1 MNSKTVNIAH
11 ITDMHLLSC
20 KNTLFREKNPNQT
33 FNQVIEHIG
42 NSDWK
47 PDALIATGDISNDG
61 AKITYDR
68 AYKKIKELRLPALCI
83 PGNHD
88 DSKNL
93 IKHLPSE
100 FTDRLLIIKN
110 WVLIGLDSSV
120 KSSPEGLLSSG
131 ELEKMQHRLQENASK
146 NVIICLHHQPVKI
159 GSDWIDKIGLKNKKD
174 FFRII
179 KEYNHIK
186 GIFFGHIHQD
196 YYINQNNIRIYGTP
210 STCRQFMPKEKNFK
224 MDMRPPAYRRIEL
237 FEDGTIKTEVVWL
250 DDK

>member
-1 MNSKTVNIAH
+1 MNSKTANIVH

-20 KNTLFREKNPNQT
+20 KKTLFREKNPNQA
-33 FNQVIEHIG
+33 FNQVIEHID
-42 NSDWK
+42 NSDWM

-61 AKITYDR
+61 TKITYDR
-68 AYKKIKELRLPALCI
+68 AYKKIKELRLPALCV

-88 DSKNL
+88 DSKKL

-100 FTDRLLIIKN
+100 FSDRLLIIKN
-110 WVLIGLDSSV
+110 WILIGLDSAV

-131 ELEKMQHRLQENASK
+131 ELKKMQRLLQENTSK

-179 KEYNHIK
+179 KGYDHIK
-186 GIFFGHIHQD
+186 GIFFGHIHQN
-196 YYINQNNIRIYGTP
+196 YFINQNNIQIYGTP
-210 STCRQFMPKEKNFK
+210 STCRQFKPKEKNFK
-224 MDMRPPAYRRIEL
+224 MDTRPPGYRRIEL
-237 FEDGTIKTEVVWL
+237 FEDGTIKTEVVWV